1 MTEKYQHF
9 FDDNGDGVAERTV
22 TNILFDAQGLP
33 EGGQAFTR
41 LMHFDNQSQRVLSRS
56 YSPYLKKHT
65 TDHSAFPK
73 PYQEFVLSYAEL
85 GLKMKKKTLKTTHF
99 SARFA

>member
-1 MTEKYQHF
+1 MGYSGGNLSSKTSSFTPEHPADTPQ
-9 FDDNGDGVAERTV
+9 
-22 TNILFDAQGLP
+22 AQYD
-33 EGGQAFTR
+33 FTR